1 MSPRPSVR
9 YICCICSY
17 QEIPWAAVLCDIA
30 VLVLYVAL
38 SSLLKCL
45 YSVYSVLLLPP
56 NWETSWNIHLLGSV
70 GNGLAN
76 TIQLM
81 QSHFNNALIVH
92 LSIFKRSC
100 DYLWQEICLLG
111 WMKDLLP
118 LPIPSN
124 FLGLMPTF
132 IWKHQMITLSPIWSL
147 QPWLKG
153 QIDSHLYCQVWSHN
167 W

>member
-1 MSPRPSVR
+1 MPSFDSWSYAALCSLLASCLLWTWIDYSHFLLLGVR

-17 QEIPWAAVLCDIA
+17 QEISWAAVLSDLRYCCFSS
-30 VLVLYVAL
+30 LCCSFNHVAL

-45 YSVYSVLLLPP
+45 HSVYSVLLLPP

-81 QSHFNNALIVH
+81 QSHFNNALIIH

-100 DYLWQEICLLG
+100 DYLWQEICL
-111 WMKDLLP
+111 
-118 LPIPSN
+118 
-124 FLGLMPTF
+124 
-132 IWKHQMITLSPIWSL
+132 
-147 QPWLKG
+147 
-153 QIDSHLYCQVWSHN
+153 
-167 W
+167 